1 MSTTTTVQLSVT
13 NTRTGQVTLNET
25 FHIAA
30 DLTGVLIEQLEA
42 IVATL
47 PPKRVRMSRQQEKG
61 TTIIDLEVL
70 PEGGASPRTRN
81 TPQPTF
87 ADRYRRKGKVRDGH
101 A

>member
-1 MSTTTTVQLSVT
+1 MSTTTVQLSVT
-13 NTRTGQVTLNET
+13 NTRTGQVTLSET

-42 IVATL
+42 IVAGL

-70 PEGGASPRTRN
+70 PEAGARPRAKK
-81 TPQPTF
+81 TPHPTF
-87 ADRYRRKGKVRDGH
+87 ADRYRQKKGAVRDDR